1 MKFRLGITG
10 GIGSGKSTICRV
22 FTVLGIPVFMSD
34 EEAREI
40 MEKEER
46 IIEGVKSI
54 AGYDIYKNGS
64 LDRPALAG
72 LIFNND
78 EILNKINQLVHP
90 AVLEAFDR
98 WVEKQ
103 DSEYVILESAILLES
118 NIDWSI
124 DKILAVIAPIEERVS
139 RVMERNSITREQVM
153 ERIRNQIS
161 ETELIRKSDFIINNA
176 DSEMILSDVI
186 RIHNDIINGIR
197 N

>member
-1 MKFRLGITG
+1 VKFRLGITG

-22 FTVLGIPVFMSD
+22 FSVLGIPVFMSD

-78 EILNKINQLVHP
+78 EILNRINQLVHP